1 MGDSEQIWPE
11 IGVDPQHVCEAGG
24 DGRFQVI
31 CDKAWLQSL
40 ERNRRLTHF
49 PSWPL
54 LDRRSYPIGQLE
66 HPWTR
71 ILVQTYRKQP
81 QSRVYPLP
89 RISGDAPSSELP
101 LSYSQAVSFVA
112 HSNFKQLWEEAYR
125 KYNGAHVRMCRSTPS
140 APSTKPP
147 SGQGQLQPHD
157 VVLKELIQ
165 RVYRCPVLHCQLD
178 RDGVSDS
185 SNATSCS
192 AGSCHA
198 NVLPALVAIET
209 STHISVFFYPPA
221 LECSLYDCI
230 TFSPALLG
238 KNYNKTLFVIYQILQ
253 LAKHLQGQGLFLGD
267 LRLQDIV
274 LRENL
279 WLQVLP
285 RLQCNLLDDDP
296 AGEDMSP
303 LTPLVSED
311 LGEAREAQQA
321 LPSSSTMFDLRFAYD
336 PAHFN
341 LREYTEMW
349 CNGQLS
355 NFDYLTSEANHAD

>member
-1 MGDSEQIWPE
+1 
-11 IGVDPQHVCEAGG
+11 
-24 DGRFQVI
+24 
-31 CDKAWLQSL
+31 
-40 ERNRRLTHF
+40 
-49 PSWPL
+49 
-54 LDRRSYPIGQLE
+54 
-66 HPWTR
+66 
-71 ILVQTYRKQP
+71 
-81 QSRVYPLP
+81 
-89 RISGDAPSSELP
+89 
-101 LSYSQAVSFVA
+101 
-112 HSNFKQLWEEAYR
+112 
-125 KYNGAHVRMCRSTPS
+125 
-140 APSTKPP
+140 
-147 SGQGQLQPHD
+147 
-157 VVLKELIQ
+157 
-165 RVYRCPVLHCQLD
+165 
-178 RDGVSDS
+178 
-185 SNATSCS
+185 
-192 AGSCHA
+192 
-198 NVLPALVAIET
+198 LPALVAIET

-355 NFDYLTSEANHAD
+355 NFDYLTILNNACGRSLTNAAYHHIMHLFAQFTKSRFLIIIRHFNDFLYFFQFY